1 MRRTPTNPKRRG
13 TLAETWSD
21 RWSTNWPTVWIPLS
35 ALPAAGHESSPNGV
49 ISGEKLV
56 FRGTFLRL
64 SRI

>member
-1 MRRTPTNPKRRG
+1 MVRQVVDE
-13 TLAETWSD
+13 LAD
-21 RWSTNWPTVWIPLS
+21 RLDPLS